1 MYFSIEVLLKY
12 SLCGGLHPFPEHPC
26 QDTNDFQNQGCLRYS
41 FCTTGPTICEKDE
54 VCNFFLQSKKKTVI
68 LHSKRFTTMQAFIL
82 AAGLGTRLQPLTNHC
97 PKALVEINGIPI
109 LRIQIENLI
118 HQGVR
123 YMVVNVHHL
132 ADMICNYIKSNN
144 WDAEIVISDERERLL
159 DTGGALKKAESLF
172 NEKEPIIVHNVDI
185 LSRINLREMVSY
197 HQTEGNMSTL
207 AVCHRKTSRY
217 LLFDNQKQLI
227 GWRNQ
232 SSGEAKWVNGPT
244 AEYTELA
251 FSGISVVEPSLLRL
265 LPPATQPYPIIPEY
279 LSIAKYHRISYFLH
293 TETNWIDV
301 GTPQKLNMA
310 QQWNLSSPK

>member
-1 MYFSIEVLLKY
+1 MYFSIEVLLIY
-12 SLCGGLHPFPEHPC
+12 SLYGCLHPFLKHHC
-26 QDTNDFQNQGCLRYS
+26 QDKNDFQNQGCLRYS

-68 LHSKRFTTMQAFIL
+68 LQSKRFTTMQAFIL

-118 HQGVR
+118 QQGVR

-232 SSGEAKWVNGPT
+232 SSGEAKWVNGPA

-279 LSIAKYHRISYFLH
+279 LSVAKYHRISYFLH

-301 GTPQKLNMA
+301 GTPQKLNLA